1 MYARISALLVAFA
14 LAVTGPAAAQE
25 RFGTIQGRVTDQQG
39 AAIPGVT
46 VTMTNVQTGA
56 VRTFVTDSN
65 GQYVAADLTPGRYN
79 LNFELAG
86 FATVKRENV
95 VVLLGRSFDVE
106 AQMRVGALTETV
118 QVTGEAT
125 PLVDTRSTLVAH
137 NVTAEEF
144 ERIPKGRSFQSVAVT
159 APSVIEGQIEG
170 GLQVNGASGSENQFT
185 VDGVPTNSLLH
196 GQSRQDAVFEY
207 LQRSR
212 SKRWVSRLSSAA
224 PSAA

>member
-1 MYARISALLVAFA
+1 
-14 LAVTGPAAAQE
+14 VTGPAAAQE

-159 APSVIEGQIEG
+159 APSVIEGEIEG